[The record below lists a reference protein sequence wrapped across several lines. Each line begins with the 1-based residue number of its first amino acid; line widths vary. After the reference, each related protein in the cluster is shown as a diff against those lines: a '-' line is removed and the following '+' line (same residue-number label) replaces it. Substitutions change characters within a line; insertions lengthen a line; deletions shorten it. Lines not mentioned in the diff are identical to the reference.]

1 MKEIVLGAF
10 ADEAGAALTD
20 QIAAMR
26 DNGIRHLE
34 ARTIGSKNFIDFT
47 CAEAKEVKEQ
57 LDANGLRIWSIGSPL
72 GKIDVTAPLEP
83 HLDRLKH
90 ALELGQ
96 IMGSEYIRMFSF
108 YLPADEDP
116 AVYRDE
122 VMERLGRMAETA
134 KGSGIRLCHEN
145 EKGIYGDVASRCA
158 DILEQIPE
166 LGGIFDP
173 ANFIQC
179 GQDTL
184 QAWELLQ
191 ERIVYFHVK
200 DCVEGGKVVPCGKG
214 IGHVP
219 EILHRFIA
227 RGGWQLTLEPHL
239 TVFSGFADLEKED
252 AKTKMATYEYPSQRA
267 AFDAAV
273 AALKEAL

>member
-10 ADEAGAALTD
+10 ADEAGAALSD
-20 QIAAMR
+20 QIAAMK

-34 ARTIGSKNFIDFT
+34 ARTIGNKNFVDFT
-47 CAEAKEVKEQ
+47 VAEAKEVKEQ

-72 GKIDVTAPLEP
+72 GKIDITAPLEP
-83 HLDRLKH
+83 HLDKLKH
-90 ALELGQ
+90 TLELGQ

-184 QAWELLQ
+184 QAWELLK

-219 EILHRFIA
+219 EILHQFVA
-227 RGGWQLTLEPHL
+227 QGGWQLTLEPHL

-252 AKTKMATYEYPSQRA
+252 AKTKMAAYEYPSQRA